1 MSGGFLFWDV
11 RWVKLPNN
19 PEMISRMYRKWKLWN
34 KLKFSPC
41 KNSVLDPWSNRRQ
54 SPRQHVNYHG
64 IMTGHSCEIN
74 QIILCSSRVFVC
86 WVGEIVY
93 EYSCKMLEVPIAEA
107 PICFSGI
114 PVLVRGM
121 QYMANLDT
129 RVITQHLS
137 VQPCNDLYPTMVKST
152 ISGWI
157 SVATRV
163 LQVKTPAPMEVSSH
177 RKPSPHSTPWKS
189 CRTGSNINSYPPMR
203 NLNINGYWMYS
214 VMKNPVVMEVK
225 VLWPEWTSKNSVSI
239 SGKEAKQCWNRWI
252 LLGSLLKRSSIWKHF

>member
-1 MSGGFLFWDV
+1 
-11 RWVKLPNN
+11 
-19 PEMISRMYRKWKLWN
+19 
-34 KLKFSPC
+34 
-41 KNSVLDPWSNRRQ
+41 
-54 SPRQHVNYHG
+54 
-64 IMTGHSCEIN
+64 MTGHSCEIN

-163 LQVKTPAPMEVSSH
+163 LQSKLLH
-177 RKPSPHSTPWKS
+177 PWK
-189 CRTGSNINSYPPMR
+189 YPA
-203 NLNINGYWMYS
+203 IG
-214 VMKNPVVMEVK
+214 NPHHTLHHGRVAE
-225 VLWPEWTSKNSVSI
+225 LGAI
-239 SGKEAKQCWNRWI
+239 STVTR
-252 LLGSLLKRSSIWKHF
+252 L